1 MEFLKENK
9 RTVCGTPNYIAPEVL
24 EGIGYYFE
32 VDIWAIGIIIYTLF
46 YGFPPFESDNTP
58 EIYARIR
65 KCQYVF
71 PKSKNVPP

>member
-1 MEFLKENK
+1 M
-9 RTVCGTPNYIAPEVL
+9 
-24 EGIGYYFE
+24 GYYFE

-46 YGFPPFESDNTP
+46 YGYPPFESDNTP

-71 PKSKNVPP
+71 PKSKNVPAEAITLIKSILIPQPERRPTID